1 MISQALRDLFA
12 YTRQRA
18 PENQTLH
25 LPNVQ
30 LFSKS
35 RHVTSMLHITYAVF
49 RMKKLNLLHVPWTG
63 EGESLSSPDVELWK
77 EKTDLK
83 YKSLLSKKVT
93 FCVCACVRVCVGDFV
108 YARIFVFRACLR
120 VYVFL
125 WP

>member
-1 MISQALRDLFA
+1 MITQALRDLFA

-35 RHVTSMLHITYAVF
+35 RHVTSMLHNTYAVF

-63 EGESLSSPDVELWK
+63 GGESLSSPDVELWK

-108 YARIFVFRACLR
+108 YVRIFVFRACLR
-120 VYVFL
+120 AYVFL

>member
-1 MISQALRDLFA
+1 M
-12 YTRQRA
+12 
-18 PENQTLH
+18 
-25 LPNVQ
+25 
-30 LFSKS
+30 
-35 RHVTSMLHITYAVF
+35 TSMLHITYAVF

-63 EGESLSSPDVELWK
+63 GGESLSSPDVELWK

-93 FCVCACVRVCVGDFV
+93 FCVCVCVRMCVGDFV